1 MKRPWV
7 RIPLKNLLK
16 KKKNY
21 DCNYVGLIFNY
32 IVLPQFTSSLFY
44 VTNQDYNFS
53 DHSLFSHNLFDW
65 LSTVILA
72 EGHINPLNP
81 TIHKQILQ
89 TDVHTFPLRR
99 RSENLIK
106 DQSVLLDHLI
116 NSHNRFSWLC
126 IDIIRRKLMLVTRN
140 RGHLDKADQ
149 SDCRKITIH
158 SKKVGRGPISSSEKT
173 ISYSKQKIQVLIA
186 NVS

>member
-1 MKRPWV
+1 MKRPRV

-21 DCNYVGLIFNY
+21 DYNYVGLIFNY
-32 IVLPQFTSSLFY
+32 IVLSQFASSLFY
-44 VTNQDYNFS
+44 VANQDYIFS
-53 DHSLFSHNLFDW
+53 DHSLFSHNLFVW

-81 TIHKQILQ
+81 TIHEQILQ
-89 TDVHTFPLRR
+89 TDVHIFPLRR
-99 RSENLIK
+99 RRENLIK
-106 DQSVLLDHLI
+106 DQSVSLDHLI

-126 IDIIRRKLMLVTRN
+126 INIIRRKLMLVTRN

-149 SDCRKITIH
+149 SDCREITIH
-158 SKKVGRGPISSSEKT
+158 SQKVGCGPISSSYKT
-173 ISYSKQKIQVLIA
+173 ISYSEHKIQILIA
-186 NVS
+186 NV

>member
-53 DHSLFSHNLFDW
+53 DHSLFFHNLFVW

-158 SKKVGRGPISSSEKT
+158 SKKVGRGPISSS
-173 ISYSKQKIQVLIA
+173 
-186 NVS
+186 